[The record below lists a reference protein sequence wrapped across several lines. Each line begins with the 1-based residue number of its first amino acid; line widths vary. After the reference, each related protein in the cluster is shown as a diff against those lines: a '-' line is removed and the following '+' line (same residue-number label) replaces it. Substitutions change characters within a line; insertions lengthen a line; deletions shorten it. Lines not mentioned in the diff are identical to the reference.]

1 MDKQTAVII
10 GATGLIGSLLVETL
24 LNDDSFEKIR
34 VLVRRPYEKQHPKLE
49 VCVLDFNNLDDYANK
64 LGIGDSIFCC
74 IGTTQKKV
82 NGDKAAY
89 RKIDYDIAV
98 NAAILGKKAGF
109 TKYLLVSSLGADA
122 NAKGFY
128 LKLKG
133 EVETKIASIGFA
145 SFHIFRPSFLLGS
158 RNEVRTG
165 ESIMKVFFKGLSN
178 LFLGG
183 WTKYKAIEAKTVA
196 NAMAAAAKENFVGQK
211 IYYYDEMNAL
221 VTI

>member
-10 GATGLIGSLLVETL
+10 GATGLIGSLLLETL
-24 LNDDSFEKIR
+24 LNDDSFGKIR

-49 VCVLDFNNLDDYANK
+49 VCVLDFSNLVDFANK
-64 LGIGDSIFCC
+64 LGKGDAIFCC

-98 NAAILGKKAGF
+98 NAATFGKEAGF
-109 TKYLLVSSLGADA
+109 SQYLLISSLGADTKA
-122 NAKGFY
+122 TGFY

-133 EVETKIASIGFA
+133 EIETKIASIGFT

-165 ESIMKVFFKGLSN
+165 ESIMKVVFKGLSN
-178 LFLGG
+178 LFFGG
-183 WTKYKAIEAKTVA
+183 WTKYKVIEAKTVA
-196 NAMAAAAKENFVGQK
+196 NAMAAAAKENLAGQK
-211 IYYYDEMNAL
+211 IYYYDEMNTL
-221 VTI
+221 VTS

>member
-34 VLVRRPYEKQHPKLE
+34 VLVRRPYEKQHPRLE
-49 VCVLDFNNLDDYANK
+49 VCVLDFSNLDDFANK
-64 LGIGDSIFCC
+64 LGKGDSIFCC

-82 NGDKAAY
+82 SGDKAAY

-98 NAAILGKKAGF
+98 NAAILGKEAGF

-158 RNEVRTG
+158 RSEVRIG
-165 ESIMKVFFKGLSN
+165 ESIMKVIFKGLSN
-178 LFLGG
+178 LFFGG

-196 NAMAAAAKENFVGQK
+196 NAMAQAAKENFAGQK
-211 IYYYDEMNAL
+211 IYHYDEMKAL
-221 VTI
+221 MTI

>member
-1 MDKQTAVII
+1 MKKQTAVII

-24 LNDDSFEKIR
+24 LNDDYFDKVRI
-34 VLVRRPYEKQHPKLE
+34 LVRRPYEKQHPKLE
-49 VCVLDFNNLDDYANK
+49 VFVLDFGNLDDYANK
-64 LGIGDSIFCC
+64 LGNGESIFCC

-109 TKYLLVSSLGADA
+109 TKYLLVSSLGADS
-122 NAKGFY
+122 NASGFY

-133 EVETKIASIGFA
+133 EIETEIASIGFA
-145 SFHIFRPSFLLGS
+145 SFHILRPSFLLGV
-158 RNEVRTG
+158 RNETRIG
-165 ESIMKVFFKGLSN
+165 EGIMKVVFKGLSS
-178 LFLGG
+178 LFFGG
-183 WTKYKAIEAKTVA
+183 WTKYKAVEAQTVA
-196 NAMAAAAKENFVGQK
+196 NAMAAAAKEDLVGQK

-221 VTI
+221 L